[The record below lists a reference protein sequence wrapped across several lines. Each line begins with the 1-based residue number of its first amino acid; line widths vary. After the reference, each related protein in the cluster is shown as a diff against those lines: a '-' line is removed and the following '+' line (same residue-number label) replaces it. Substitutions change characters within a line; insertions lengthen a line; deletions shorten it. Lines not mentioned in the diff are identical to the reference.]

1 MGGIYPSV
9 PTTTE
14 IDVAKLH
21 QFMKDPTKVQRLV
34 NDENAN
40 TFLSDFLF
48 PTTIETNGA
57 VLYEVSAGVYLDRD
71 PEEVNPGAVYPRA
84 KPTDGDAAFAKVPKV
99 GIDVPVTDEK
109 LLESNRDEIKRAA
122 QQVGRHVRR
131 QIDTPAVAIVQT
143 VVTSTLA
150 LDGTKG
156 WWYTISKAV
165 GEINNEPENY
175 EADTVVVPWDLWADV
190 AYDVMGFLP
199 RETQSGV
206 VQTNKLP
213 EIAGITIAP
222 AVMPPGSDPVVLDRK
237 VFGSR
242 AFKRIPSPEYTGD
255 PKTGIET
262 WTRRNPLGNDETL
275 IRGRRPMIAVA
286 QEPRAARRITGA

>member
-1 MGGIYPSV
+1 MGAIYPSV
-9 PTTTE
+9 PTQAE
-14 IDVAKLH
+14 IDIARLH
-21 QFMKDPTKVQRLV
+21 AFLKDPTKVQRLV

-48 PTTIETNGA
+48 PNTVETTGA
-57 VLYEVSAGVYLDRD
+57 VLYEISAGVYLDRN
-71 PEEVNPGAVYPRA
+71 PEEVAPGAVYPRA
-84 KPTDGDAAFAKVPKV
+84 KPTDGDSAFAKVPKV

-109 LLESNRDEIKRAA
+109 LAESNRDELKRAA

-131 QIDTPAVAIVQT
+131 QIDTPAVAVVQT
-143 VVTSTLA
+143 VVTNTVTKDA
-150 LDGTKG
+150 KG

-165 GEINNEPENY
+165 GQINNEPENY
-175 EADTVVVPWDLWADV
+175 DADTVLVPWDKWADV
-190 AYDVMGFLP
+190 AYDVLGILP

-222 AVMPPGSDPVVLDRK
+222 AVMPPGSDPVVLDRG

-242 AFKRIPSPEYTGD
+242 AFKRIPSPDYTGD

-262 WTRRNPLGNDETL
+262 YTRRNPLANDEWL
-275 IRGRRPMIAVA
+275 IRGRRPMVA
-286 QEPRAARRITGA
+286 IVQEPRAARRITGS

>member
-1 MGGIYPSV
+1 MGAIYPSV
-9 PTTTE
+9 PTQAE
-14 IDVAKLH
+14 IDIARLH
-21 QFMKDPTKVQRLV
+21 QFMKDPTKVNRLV

-40 TFLSDFLF
+40 TFLSDFIF

-57 VLYEVSAGVYLDRD
+57 VLYEVSAGVYLTRN
-71 PEEVNPGAVYPRA
+71 PEEVAPGAVYPRA
-84 KPTDGDAAFAKVPKV
+84 MPTDGDAAFAKVPKV

-109 LLESNRDEIKRAA
+109 LLESNRDEIQRAA
-122 QQVGRHVRR
+122 RQVGRSVRR

-143 VVTSTLA
+143 VVTKTVA
-150 LDGTKG
+150 KDAKG

-165 GEINNEPENY
+165 GEVNNEPEDY
-175 EADTVVVPWDLWADV
+175 EADTVLVPWDKWADV
-190 AYDVMGFLP
+190 AYDVLGILP
-199 RETQSGV
+199 RENQNGV
-206 VQTNKLP
+206 VQTNRLP

-222 AVMPPGSDPVVLDRK
+222 AVMPAGSDPVVLDRK

-275 IRGRRPMIAVA
+275 IRGRRPMIAIA